1 METSRNPSTGQFL
14 PNSKPHN
21 TGLKKYHDPQT
32 GQVIYVDS
40 DPGAPWLLGGGD
52 QKPPNHSGSSWYNN
66 PETGEK
72 KRFQE
77 DPGYP
82 WNKGRGKTGTQTTN
96 GMTWYHNPETGEGK
110 LSNTPPGSPWVKGGK
125 PRGNPGWVEGVS
137 RQHCRRWEC
146 DSIYL
151 LKLTTKEGKVFGK
164 WGSSSESTFHG
175 RDREFRKRGLTY
187 EIIYWDWFGE
197 ATEDI
202 EASIGRK
209 LSKYPGKEIPKF
221 YGYTETFEW
230 SEFTQ
235 TLLKEIINGLEESAP
250 SVWEF

>member
-187 EIIYWDWFGE
+187 EIIYWGWFGE
-197 ATEDI
+197 APEDI
-202 EASIGRK
+202 EASLGRK
-209 LSKYPGKEIPKF
+209 LSKYPGKEVPRF

-230 SEFTQ
+230 SEVTQ
-235 TLLKEIINGLEESAP
+235 TLLKEVINGLEENPAP
-250 SVWEF
+250 